1 VIVPA
6 GGVQDQAG
14 AAGAP
19 MPQPEL
25 ADLGS
30 YRKDG
35 PSLPCPSRS
44 RLTSAWLLLA
54 LKLVP

>member
-1 VIVPA
+1 MA
-6 GGVQDQAG
+6 RHRYAVQTLDTDLPRQ
-14 AAGAP
+14 
-19 MPQPEL
+19 
-25 ADLGS
+25 DLGS

-35 PSLPCPSRS
+35 PSSPRPSRN